1 MVYTFISVGEC
12 ATGAVSCGN
21 CRAPKFQD
29 REFYL
34 PFCAEDQEGNRVT
47 HNNVCDAICS
57 GKFTKGENIFKNY
70 IRFAGLS
77 WEDEIV
83 QLMNGCFSDY
93 VSLGSCDGCEK
104 ECTAVFMPVC
114 SLDQRQLFANAC
126 HAKCSGLS
134 EEEYKDC
141 EGLNIV
147 IPGKTKLPPNNLLPK
162 RLQNSILKNTHDL
175 NEDDLEQSE
184 TNKDQDV

>member
-1 MVYTFISVGEC
+1 MNSLGWKSLLMVCTLVSVGEC

-34 PFCAEDQEGNRVT
+34 PFCAEDQEGNQVT
-47 HNNVCDAICS
+47 HKNVCDAICS
-57 GKFTKGENIFKNY
+57 GKFTKG
-70 IRFAGLS
+70 
-77 WEDEIV
+77 
-83 QLMNGCFSDY
+83 
-93 VSLGSCDGCEK
+93 SCDGCET

-114 SLDQRQLFANAC
+114 SLDQRQLFANSC
-126 HAKCSGLS
+126 HAKCSGLG

-162 RLQNSILKNTHDL
+162 RLQNSILKNTHEL
-175 NEDDLEQSE
+175 NEDDLDQSA
-184 TNKDQDV
+184 TNEDQDV

>member
-57 GKFTKGENIFKNY
+57 GKFTK
-70 IRFAGLS
+70 
-77 WEDEIV
+77 
-83 QLMNGCFSDY
+83 
-93 VSLGSCDGCEK
+93 GSCDGCEK